1 MTGDVAPVK
10 HMKCVV
16 NGTLEDEY
24 RKNALAKYQ
33 LTTKISRNGLGTA
46 GSVIIEP

>member
-24 RKNALAKYQ
+24 RKKCVGQ
-33 LTTKISRNGLGTA
+33 ISA
-46 GSVIIEP
+46 HD